1 MSYAAFSQEKTSRAL
16 FRRSGAGTG
25 RQGPWTF
32 GRRRIAHPASI
43 ALFLI
48 FCNHLLSDPSRFGRP
63 DPKRVLQRKRR
74 RLLAPGEKLVIIGV
88 GDQVAILAVGE
99 TGALHCH

>member
-1 MSYAAFSQEKTSRAL
+1 MALSLRNSRLFVLDFLGFPRQNRNLSMSYAAFSQEKKSRAL

-32 GRRRIAHPASI
+32 RRRRIAHPASI

-63 DPKRVLQRKRR
+63 DPKAARST
-74 RLLAPGEKLVIIGV
+74 A
-88 GDQVAILAVGE
+88 
-99 TGALHCH
+99 